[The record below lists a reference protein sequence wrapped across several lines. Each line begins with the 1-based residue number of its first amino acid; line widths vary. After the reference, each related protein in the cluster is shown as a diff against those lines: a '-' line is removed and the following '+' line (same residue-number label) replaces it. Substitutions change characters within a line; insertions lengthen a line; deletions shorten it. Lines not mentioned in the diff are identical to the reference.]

1 MLTNK
6 REELKKIVQEAEE
19 QVKEIE
25 KEEKLSQEEKARFID
40 FLVLKQLK
48 IEEKQQNAEEPLEL
62 SEYEEL
68 ILFNEV
74 LYKEDLLKVREE
86 EQKKNLRLSK
96 KRADCVGYFLYIDG
110 VFPLQLD
117 AYKQKDIKSLPS
129 FTLMHKDS
137 FAVPGRID
145 LYHDSKN
152 ILQILHQDVECLKK
166 FNLLES
172 KELYISDKFS
182 KNPKEE
188 VVFDV
193 RHLNGYVYAFAYFN
207 SCIKTYYNENDRCHS
222 AIFGAYFNEKN
233 FEKIN
238 LEYFF
243 DELKYEIQDVYLGK
257 QTIADL
263 TIKYPVY
270 LRADNES
277 FRNGEAYSKQIFHS
291 YNKAGFG
298 WMFKK
303 YDSMIIYKK
312 IPEFYKIYEKP
323 GYRLWAIT
331 PKGCTRGLLTKDGK
345 MFNPEAEET
354 NNNKAKNYN
363 DEINDEVHNNESNS
377 FI

>member
-1 MLTNK
+1 MLTNN
-6 REELKKIVQEAEE
+6 REELKKIVQDAEE
-19 QVKEIE
+19 QVKEVE

-48 IEEKQQNAEEPLEL
+48 IQEKQQNAEEPLEL
-62 SEYEEL
+62 SEYEESV
-68 ILFNEV
+68 LFNEV
-74 LYKEDLLKVREE
+74 LYKEDLLKVREK
-86 EQKKNLRLSK
+86 EQKNNLRLSE
-96 KRADCVGYFLYIDG
+96 KRADCVGYFLYING
-110 VFPLQLD
+110 LFPLPLD
-117 AYKQKDIKSLPS
+117 VYSQKDIKCPPS

-137 FAVPGRID
+137 FAVPGRIA
-145 LYHDSKN
+145 LYKGSKD

-172 KELYISDKFS
+172 EDLYISDEFS

-193 RHLNGYVYAFAYFN
+193 RHLNGYVYAFGYFN
-207 SCIKTYYNENDRCHS
+207 SCIKTYYNENDECRS

-243 DELKYEIQDVYLGK
+243 DELKHEIQDVYLGK

-270 LRADNES
+270 LRAKHGTLGD
-277 FRNGEAYSKQIFHS
+277 GEAFSRQIFHS
-291 YNKAGFG
+291 YDKAGFG
-298 WMFKK
+298 WIFKR
-303 YDSMIIYKK
+303 YDLMDKYKK
-312 IPEFYKIYEKP
+312 IPEFSEVYDESE
-323 GYRLWAIT
+323 YRFWAIT

-345 MFNPEAEET
+345 MFNPEAEEGT
-354 NNNKAKNYN
+354 NNNKAKIYFK
-363 DEINDEVHNNESNS
+363 DKVFNNEAS
-377 FI
+377 FS